1 MLGTAMPTWATR
13 ARESVI
19 SPVNITIASEGV
31 ECHARF
37 TSRGGHGRHVRPGS
51 RAIQGA
57 HRRGFLGDVVRPL
70 PHGGAHPGAAGW
82 GVPGQ
87 AEGREAGR
95 RREPADGDA
104 LQRTLDSEYSILQG
118 RAPRRHAGG
127 GVSEARVR
135 PEDPAAFVVASSPEG
150 HAREHRS
157 PDELAGSPR
166 GPDLPAGEPADSSYP
181 PRLHPRSEEHT
192 SELQSPC
199 NLVCRLLL
207 EKKNKIKQYN

>member
-13 ARESVI
+13 AGESVLP
-19 SPVNITIASEGV
+19 PVNITIPSEGV
-31 ECHARF
+31 ESHGTS
-37 TSRGGHGRHVRPGS
+37 TSRRGHSRHVRPGS
-51 RAIQGA
+51 RAAEGA

-70 PHGGAHPGAAGW
+70 PHGGAHPGAARG

-95 RREPADGDA
+95 GREPADRDA
-104 LQRTLDSEYSILQG
+104 LQRALDSEYSILQG
-118 RAPRRHAGG
+118 RAPRGHAGG
-127 GVSEARVR
+127 GVSQARVR
-135 PEDPAAFVVASSPEG
+135 PEAPAASVVASSPEG

-181 PRLHPRSEEHT
+181 PRLHPPR
-192 SELQSPC
+192 QSAGFRQARP
-199 NLVCRLLL
+199 
-207 EKKNKIKQYN
+207 